1 MCLLPTH
8 RSLTLQQPQE
18 WPFLEWGNSLKSGK
32 TAGFPG
38 LGRKRKPCLL
48 SKVQILKSCW
58 PSLPRPRGPARQ
70 SLRHQVTPA
79 LCKGVLM
86 AATTWGPQTR
96 EPHCS
101 WWLWGPRRGKEK
113 LALTLQNNAARWG
126 GVVGGPHKE
135 VSVRRAGLRTM
146 APQKPV
152 PGGKQRISIDMT

>member
-1 MCLLPTH
+1 MAV
-8 RSLTLQQPQE
+8 SGMGQ
-18 WPFLEWGNSLKSGK
+18 FLEIWKDCRLSWLGK
-32 TAGFPG
+32 ETKALPVVQGPG
-38 LGRKRKPCLL
+38 LKILL
-48 SKVQILKSCW
+48 AFSPQAQG
-58 PSLPRPRGPARQ
+58 PRP
-70 SLRHQVTPA
+70 SEFKTPRTPV

-135 VSVRRAGLRTM
+135 VSVRRVSLCTM